1 MTSPLP
7 TDISELGPIPPTL
20 GSLFERDPLS
30 LTQIE
35 INAIAQAL
43 REGRAEF
50 RQAEIESKA
59 AGKSRVSLKPKGK
72 IDLSSLLDEI

>member
-1 MTSPLP
+1 MSTP
-7 TDISELGPIPPTL
+7 TNLEGLGPIPPALST
-20 GSLFERDPLS
+20 LFERDPLS

-35 INAIAQAL
+35 LNAIAQTL

-59 AGKSRVSLKPKGK
+59 AGKSRVKVPKGK
-72 IDLSSLLDEI
+72 IDINSLLNDI